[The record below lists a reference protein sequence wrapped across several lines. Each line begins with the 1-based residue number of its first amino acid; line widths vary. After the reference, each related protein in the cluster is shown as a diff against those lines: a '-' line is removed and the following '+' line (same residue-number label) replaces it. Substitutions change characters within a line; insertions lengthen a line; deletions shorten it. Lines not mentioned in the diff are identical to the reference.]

1 MKKKKT
7 ILSSIKAKIILSVS
21 ALTLVIC
28 VSISL
33 ILYTSASSAMTVNTE
48 SSMLALAEESAA
60 SVSAKINRYY
70 KELSGLS
77 KNELFH
83 DYVAN
88 KEKILALTKY
98 CINEMGYKDIMFA
111 DLEGMA
117 LDGVDISQRE
127 YFLGAIKGENVMSS
141 PVVSTKDGSLSI
153 FIGVPV
159 KNFDGKIIGMLL
171 GGLDGYALCDMT
183 SGIRYAKTGYAF
195 MKDSNGVTI
204 AHTDTAK
211 VLNMDNIFDQAA
223 ADPALPPLLELEK
236 KMRSQQFTLADFKTL
251 TKIICAGFIILSILL
266 TYLLSRSLS
275 NPIKNVTVRAMKL
288 ADNDFSEDISDR
300 FLKRNDEIGMLA
312 QAFQKLIDRINDT
325 LENIGSAASQ
335 VSAGSKQLSDSST
348 ALSQGAAEQASSV
361 EELTT
366 SLEQIAAQTRHNAN
380 NATQVSTLSEE
391 MKASAVAGNV
401 QMDDMLGAMEEI
413 SQSSGNIAK
422 IIKVIED
429 IAFQTNI
436 LALNAAVEAARA
448 GQHGKGFA
456 VVAEEVRNLAAR
468 SSSAAKETTA
478 LIEGSAKSVENGSK
492 IAQKTA
498 ESLNEIL
505 ERITEVS
512 SLISEIAVASNE
524 QSNGIDQINQGLEQI
539 SQVVQSNS
547 ATSEESAASS
557 EELAGQAEL
566 LQEQIMQFRLR
577 HGKQQTN
584 IYMSAGKSAI
594 NQPSEALLLSQ
605 ASNIGKY

>member
-1 MKKKKT
+1 MIARESEFGQYEYHGDIKF
-7 ILSSIKAKIILSVS
+7 LSYAPV
-21 ALTLVIC
+21 AGTDF
-28 VSISL
+28 SL
-33 ILYTSASSAMTVNTE
+33 AVTAPRDEVFE
-48 SSMLALAEESAA
+48 
-60 SVSAKINRYY
+60 
-70 KELSGLS
+70 
-77 KNELFH
+77 
-83 DYVAN
+83 
-88 KEKILALTKY
+88 
-98 CINEMGYKDIMFA
+98 DI
-111 DLEGMA
+111 
-117 LDGVDISQRE
+117 
-127 YFLGAIKGENVMSS
+127 
-141 PVVSTKDGSLSI
+141 
-153 FIGVPV
+153 
-159 KNFDGKIIGMLL
+159 
-171 GGLDGYALCDMT
+171 
-183 SGIRYAKTGYAF
+183 
-195 MKDSNGVTI
+195 
-204 AHTDTAK
+204 
-211 VLNMDNIFDQAA
+211 DNI
-223 ADPALPPLLELEK
+223 
-236 KMRSQQFTLADFKTL
+236 KTL
-251 TKIICAGFIILSILL
+251 TIIICAGFIILSILL